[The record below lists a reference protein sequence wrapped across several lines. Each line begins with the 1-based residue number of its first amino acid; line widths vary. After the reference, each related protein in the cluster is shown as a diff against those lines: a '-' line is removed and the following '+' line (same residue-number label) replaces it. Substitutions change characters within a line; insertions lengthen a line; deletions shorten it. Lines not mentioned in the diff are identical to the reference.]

1 MLKRHEVEI
10 LLKAGH
16 PKTEVTRLSGVSLRS
31 VKRIAEESAVVH
43 VDDARERGKRKIGR
57 PSTVANFR
65 KQVIAILQE
74 TPDLAA
80 WGCKCVSGNRLS
92 RRKDSALWAGGL
104 ASLETGEA
112 LVRFEGLP
120 GEFSQHDFGQVEV
133 EFRNGASQRI
143 HFFASRLKYSRLVR
157 VNLVPDDAVESL
169 VRTLADH
176 LASWGGRPLLCVFDR
191 PKTIA
196 LKWRTNGEVTEW
208 NPIFAYATLEMGVGV
223 ELCWPY
229 RAQQKGSV
237 ENLVGFVKSSFFKV
251 RRFHDEEDLR
261 QQLRDWH
268 REVNQERPCR
278 ATGIIPAMR
287 LAEEAPRLR
296 TLKVQPEQ
304 LALRIPVYV
313 GPTGTVL
320 HDGHAYSM
328 PPEAISMPATLY
340 LYGQRSP
347 KVFCAGEFFVAGAPR
362 GDGRGGIGETRQALS
377 ETAAV
382 VGAGRAGDSLSHG
395 DRASPT
401 PAVVRGCRSAAPA
414 SAEPRPGSSA
424 ACHGRR
430 PEAADIWSLLC
441 GEISPTRVELSAGG
455 AMKTD
460 KRGMLWVDGVGDRRS
475 QVILAQ
481 HFSGQTGDGNKT
493 RRNGQ

>member
-1 MLKRHEVEI
+1 MLGMLKRHEVEI

-16 PKTEVTRLSGVSLRS
+16 PKAEVARLSGVSLRS
-31 VKRIAEESAVVH
+31 VKRIAEESPVVH
-43 VDDARERGKRKIGR
+43 VDDAAERGKRQIGR

-74 TPDLAA
+74 TPDLA
-80 WGCKCVSGNRLS
+80 SLEIL
-92 RRKDSALWAGGL
+92 RRVRETGYRGGKTVL
-104 ASLETGEA
+104 YGLVASLRSKPA
-112 LVRFEGLP
+112 KPLVRFEGLP

-133 EFRNGASQRI
+133 EYRDGASQRI

-157 VNLVPDDAVESL
+157 VSLVPDEAVESL
-169 VRTLADH
+169 VRTLAEH

-196 LKWRTNGEVTEW
+196 LKWRNNGEVTEW

-268 REVNQERPCR
+268 HEVNEERPCR
-278 ATGIIPAMR
+278 ATGIIPALR

-296 TLKVQPEQ
+296 ALKVQPEQ
-304 LALRIPVYV
+304 LALRIPVYG

-340 LYGQRSP
+340 LYGQR
-347 KVFCAGEFFVAGAPR
+347 VRIVAGRYEAEHPR
-362 GDGRGGIGETRQALS
+362 KFSAQESSSLPEHRAAMV
-377 ETAAV
+377 AAV
-382 VGAGRAGDSLSHG
+382 SGKRGKRYLKRQQLLELGE
-395 DRASPT
+395 
-401 PAVVRGCRSAAPA
+401 PAIRYLTEIV
-414 SAEPRPGSSA
+414 
-424 ACHGRR
+424 HRR
-430 PEAADIWSLLC
+430 PRQWFEDVDRLHQLLQDHGPEVLRRAMEEGLKQQIFGAFYVERSLQP
-441 GEISPTRVELSAGG
+441 GLSFPP
-455 AMKTD
+455 
-460 KRGMLWVDGVGDRRS
+460 GV
-475 QVILAQ
+475 Q
-481 HFSGQTGDGNKT
+481 
-493 RRNGQ
+493 